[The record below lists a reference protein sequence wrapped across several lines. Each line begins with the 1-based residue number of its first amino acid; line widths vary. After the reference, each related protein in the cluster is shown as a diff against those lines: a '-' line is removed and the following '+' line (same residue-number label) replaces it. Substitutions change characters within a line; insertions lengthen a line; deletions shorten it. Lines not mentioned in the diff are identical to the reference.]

1 MDIRTIKPPKIHEIV
16 SPKVVV
22 KGADKP
28 KYPQTKNSKYASTE
42 RPIIYPKNIDLF
54 KWLSKVPPPYRLF
67 VYFTNIFKQ
76 KKNTI

>member
-1 MDIRTIKPPKIHEIV
+1 MRTIKPPKIQEIV

-28 KYPQTKNSKYASTE
+28 KYPQTKNSKYPSRE
-42 RPIIYPKNIDLF
+42 RPIIYPKNVDLF
-54 KWLSKVPPPYRLF
+54 NLLSKVPPPYWLF
-67 VYFTNIFKQ
+67 VYFTKILKL